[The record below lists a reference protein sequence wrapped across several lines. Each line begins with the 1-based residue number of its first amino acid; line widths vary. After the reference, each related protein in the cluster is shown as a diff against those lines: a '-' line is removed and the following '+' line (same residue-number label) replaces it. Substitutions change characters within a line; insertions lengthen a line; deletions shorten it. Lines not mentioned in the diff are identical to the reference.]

1 MNILTKMACVCCM
14 LMMLVPLDASAG
26 TKGNKNSRFDWN
38 HVIDAIIEVES
49 EGKTD
54 AVDKSGKSCGIMQIT
69 PILVEDCNRIL
80 EKKSRKRY
88 SMGDR
93 FSAKKSKEMF
103 LLFQSFYNPK
113 NDVELAIRSWNGGI
127 NYTKRATQKYFE
139 KVMSKLK

>member
-1 MNILTKMACVCCM
+1 M

-54 AVDKSGKSCGIMQIT
+54 SCGIMQIT

-80 EKKSRKRY
+80 EKKKSSKRY